1 MIGCDGC
8 DAWYHWLVLNII
20 LKLRYCKTTNFRR
33 VCVGIQ
39 VPPDANEDWYCRV
52 CIAKK
57 QEWQGGDKKK
67 KRKKKDRREH

>member
-1 MIGCDGC
+1 MPFD
-8 DAWYHWLVLNII
+8 
-20 LKLRYCKTTNFRR
+20 R

-67 KRKKKDRREH
+67 KRKKKDKKEH

>member
-1 MIGCDGC
+1 MLGIIGTCS
-8 DAWYHWLVLNII
+8 VLCRLISIPVNTVFCSGH
-20 LKLRYCKTTNFRR
+20 LCR

-57 QEWQGGDKKK
+57 QEQAGAGDKKK
-67 KRKKKDRREH
+67 KRKKKDKKDH

>member
-8 DAWYHWLVLNII
+8 DAWYHW
-20 LKLRYCKTTNFRR
+20 

-52 CIAKK
+52 CIVKK
-57 QEWQGGDKKK
+57 QESHGSEKKK
-67 KRKKKDRREH
+67 KRKKKDKKDH